1 MSVTCSPTVGQQV
14 SNSCVNVPEMQDMEY
29 ETGQQSGVGKPKK
42 TECSHNIGKTG
53 DHNLPSRA
61 WSSQINFV
69 WFGSEFL
76 HIKQVT
82 VQPGV
87 FYFFFPPLPLQSII
101 VIHFPQTKML
111 GYGQTNQANLHKHN
125 MQMTICKCQ
134 MENPELKPG
143 SNKTMLKKL
152 CWKLDDH
159 LRWRQEI

>member
-1 MSVTCSPTVGQQV
+1 MVTCSPTVGQQV

-29 ETGQQSGVGKPKK
+29 ETGEQSGVGKSKK
-42 TECSHNIGKTG
+42 TECSHYIGKTG
-53 DHNLPSRA
+53 DHNAPIRA
-61 WSSQINFV
+61 WSSQIDFMFGLVVNFFTLNKLLSSLV
-69 WFGSEFL
+69 SSIFS
-76 HIKQVT
+76 
-82 VQPGV
+82 
-87 FYFFFPPLPLQSII
+87 FPPPPLQSI

-159 LRWRQEI
+159 SRWRQEI

>member
-1 MSVTCSPTVGQQV
+1 MQPLHRENWGSRCA
-14 SNSCVNVPEMQDMEY
+14 NS
-29 ETGQQSGVGKPKK
+29 SLIKP
-42 TECSHNIGKTG
+42 
-53 DHNLPSRA
+53 DR
-61 WSSQINFV
+61 FYV

-87 FYFFFPPLPLQSII
+87 FYFFFPPPPLQSI

-111 GYGQTNQANLHKHN
+111 GYGQTNQTNLHKHN

-152 CWKLDDH
+152 C
-159 LRWRQEI
+159 

>member
-1 MSVTCSPTVGQQV
+1 MTCSPTVGQQV

-29 ETGQQSGVGKPKK
+29 ETGQQSGVGKSKK
-42 TECSHNIGKTG
+42 TECSHYIGKTG
-53 DHNLPSRA
+53 DHNVPSRA

-87 FYFFFPPLPLQSII
+87 FYFFSPPPPPQSI

-159 LRWRQEI
+159 SRWRQEI